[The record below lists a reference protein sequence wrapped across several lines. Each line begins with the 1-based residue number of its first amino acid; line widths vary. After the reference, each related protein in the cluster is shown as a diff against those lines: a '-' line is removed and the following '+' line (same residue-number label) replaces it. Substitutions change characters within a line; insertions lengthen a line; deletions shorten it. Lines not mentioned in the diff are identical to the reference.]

1 MYHSL
6 FAYFHLGIPKRPK
19 GIDSTVE
26 TVDLYM
32 LMLMFSLAST
42 MTHIPVKIQTI
53 QASSHMIK
61 YQALAVETRVVP
73 GVAWAVVV
81 AAAALLCPAVVVEED
96 QVLAFFKELLQIW

>member
-1 MYHSL
+1 
-6 FAYFHLGIPKRPK
+6 
-19 GIDSTVE
+19 
-26 TVDLYM
+26 
-32 LMLMFSLAST
+32 

-96 QVLAFFKELLQIW
+96 QVLAFFKELLQIWWEDVTILSSTD